1 MKERLNSAPFGYLCI
16 TNQGVIT
23 EINETFCNMVGHTFE
38 ELLNTHIES
47 IMSIANKLLFHTY
60 FYPFLQLNGHVE
72 EMYLSLKDHEG
83 KDVPLLLNAK
93 SFKQDDV
100 EGVDCVFMQ
109 MGKRIDYEQQIRSAK
124 KQAEE
129 ALREKNQALDKLE
142 QLHKEIE
149 TKQSLLMELN
159 TKLEKLSVTDSLTGL
174 KNRRFFME
182 RLEEHIVLFQ
192 KNNLPFSL
200 LIIDIDFF
208 KKVNDTWG
216 HLIGD
221 RVLIKLAEI
230 LNSTFKVE
238 DIVARYGGE
247 EFVVLLPDANKEKA
261 KEKAEEFRRAVQS
274 AEWKIDQIVTVSI
287 GVATIQNGDSDMLI
301 ISNADQALYT
311 SKENGRNR
319 VTHIEDIL
327 ERLR

>member
-1 MKERLNSAPFGYLCI
+1 MKERLNTAPFGYLCI

-23 EINETFCNMVGHTFE
+23 EINETFCNMVGHTSE
-38 ELLNTHIES
+38 ELLDTHIES

-129 ALREKNQALDKLE
+129 ALREKDQALDKLE
-142 QLHKEIE
+142 KLHKEIE
-149 TKQSLLMELN
+149 NKQSLLMELN
-159 TKLEKLSVTDSLTGL
+159 TKLEKLAVTDSLTGL

-182 RLEEHIVLFQ
+182 RLGEHIALFQ

-221 RVLIKLAEI
+221 HVLIKLAEI

-261 KEKAEEFRRAVQS
+261 KETAEEFRRAVQY
-274 AEWKIDQIVTVSI
+274 AEWKIDQLVTVSI
-287 GVATIQNGDSDMLI
+287 GVATIQNDDSDMSI
-301 ISNADQALYT
+301 ISNADQALYA

-319 VTHIEDIL
+319 VTHIEEL
-327 ERLR
+327 ERLS

>member
-1 MKERLNSAPFGYLCI
+1 MRERLNTAPFGYLCI

-23 EINETFCNMVGHTFE
+23 ELNETFCNMIGYTFE
-38 ELLNTHIES
+38 ELLDTHIES
-47 IMSIANKLLFHTY
+47 VMSVSNKLLFHTY
-60 FYPFLQLNGHVE
+60 FYPFLHLNGHVE

-93 SFKQDDV
+93 YFKQDDV
-100 EGVDCVFMQ
+100 EGVDCVFMK

-124 KQAEE
+124 KHAEE
-129 ALREKNQALDKLE
+129 ALREKNLALDKLE
-142 QLHKEIE
+142 LLHNEIE
-149 TKQSLLMELN
+149 KKQIQLMKLN

-182 RLEEHIVLFQ
+182 RLKEHIALFQ
-192 KNNLPFSL
+192 KNNMPFSL
-200 LIIDIDFF
+200 LILDLDFF

-221 RVLIKLAEI
+221 HVLIKLAEV

-238 DIVARYGGE
+238 DIVARFGGE
-247 EFVVLLPDANKEKA
+247 EFVVLLPEANKERS
-261 KEKAEEFRRAVQS
+261 KEKAEELRRTVQS
-274 AEWKIDQIVTVSI
+274 AEWRIDQIITVSI
-287 GVATIQNGDSDMLI
+287 GVATMQNGDSDMTI
-301 ISNADQALYT
+301 MENADLALYA

-319 VTHIEDIL
+319 VTHKDDL
-327 ERLR
+327 